1 MLNQLL
7 SYFNNLLNNFSK
19 PQTYGSALEQYIV
32 SHSPQ
37 TSCDVD
43 RLVRQFNLE
52 QERNTGR
59 LWV

>member
-1 MLNQLL
+1 MLNKIAD
-7 SYFNNLLNNFSK
+7 YFYSLFNNFSK